1 MALSLHLVALTLLAH
16 PVPIQNYDRSITVRL
31 TPAAVTVAYIL
42 EVDSQ
47 TAVKDV
53 PSLVGK
59 EEMANIFKADQ
70 VHEAFARASA
80 PILAK
85 QLDAR
90 LDSQRL
96 SFKLKQRKHLVLD
109 HLRCEYVF
117 EAEWKPSL
125 EKEQI
130 FTFEETNFFEE
141 PGSVR
146 LSLEADLSLDVI
158 ASVYPDEELK
168 KRPLIELRPGDEKR
182 LRTASVRFKT
192 TGEASAPAPQPKLEK
207 TPDGD
212 ETKESSWQLH
222 DLLFASDLGLW
233 ALLGL
238 SAFLGAAHALTPG
251 HGKTLVAAYLV
262 GQRGTPWH
270 AVLLG
275 LVTAVTH
282 TGAVVLVAALL
293 PLLFPNVKPSD
304 MQQALGFIAGLLI
317 AALGFWLLHRR
328 LSGKADHFHIGGGH
342 HHHHEPEPGAPLSI
356 KGLIVLGISGG
367 IVPCGE
373 AVFLLAM
380 AIRWE
385 RLDLAFPLL
394 LAFSAGL
401 AAVLVSVGL
410 GVVYAQRFTAA
421 HMKSKRLERAAR
433 LLPLVSA
440 VLITAMGLWLC
451 YDSVQNAS
459 H

>member
-192 TGEASAPAPQPKLEK
+192 TGEASAPAPQPNLGGSPE
-207 TPDGD
+207 TVLARLAPVPGVDPRHAPARRRAACRAFGRRGRSAHRATGRRRVRHARGGD
-212 ETKESSWQLH
+212 
-222 DLLFASDLGLW
+222 
-233 ALLGL
+233 
-238 SAFLGAAHALTPG
+238 
-251 HGKTLVAAYLV
+251 
-262 GQRGTPWH
+262 
-270 AVLLG
+270 
-275 LVTAVTH
+275 
-282 TGAVVLVAALL
+282 
-293 PLLFPNVKPSD
+293 
-304 MQQALGFIAGLLI
+304 
-317 AALGFWLLHRR
+317 
-328 LSGKADHFHIGGGH
+328 
-342 HHHHEPEPGAPLSI
+342 GAP
-356 KGLIVLGISGG
+356 
-367 IVPCGE
+367 E
-373 AVFLLAM
+373 AV
-380 AIRWE
+380 R
-385 RLDLAFPLL
+385 R
-394 LAFSAGL
+394 AGP
-401 AAVLVSVGL
+401 SRP
-410 GVVYAQRFTAA
+410 AQGCR
-421 HMKSKRLERAAR
+421 
-433 LLPLVSA
+433 
-440 VLITAMGLWLC
+440 
-451 YDSVQNAS
+451 VQG
-459 H
+459 